1 METAPDFNCVPTN
14 EVRDFGNTSS
24 VDSCAFEG
32 TSVIDNEQSQWRDM
46 EQMIAT
52 LKLQINTVSQTFRQL
67 EKANQKT
74 IAQLKK
80 DASKSKPKSKGTKP
94 PSGFAKPSKISKEL
108 GEFMGKDEGDS
119 VARTEV
125 TQFIIAYIKDNNLA
139 ESKNIKPDTK
149 LQVLLGTSDEDKITY
164 FNIQKFMNK
173 HFLKI

>member
-1 METAPDFNCVPTN
+1 MSPDFDCMPTN
-14 EVRDFGNTSS
+14 EVCDFGNAMAYTP
-24 VDSCAFEG
+24 CADEG
-32 TSVIDNEQSQWRDM
+32 TPILDSEQSQWRDM
-46 EQMIAT
+46 EKMLKS
-52 LKLQINTVSQTFRQL
+52 LKLHVNSVSHAFRQL

-74 IAQLKK
+74 ITQLKK
-80 DASKSKPKSKGTKP
+80 DAIKAKPKIKGNKS

-108 GEFMGKDEGDS
+108 GEFMGKDDGAS

-149 LQVLLGTSDEDKITY
+149 LQMLLGTSDEDKITY